1 MTLTVHHRHHSAG
14 VEPPEESLGTDSP
27 RATVRDDQLRDDACN
42 PDNSNLYETNPALEI
57 ATKAHLPNMRKGIGN
72 RLESQA
78 LLRQLKETSRAS
90 AIFGI
95 AVITKEEE
103 KEEKEKEEGEKE

>member
-1 MTLTVHHRHHSAG
+1 
-14 VEPPEESLGTDSP
+14 
-27 RATVRDDQLRDDACN
+27 
-42 PDNSNLYETNPALEI
+42 
-57 ATKAHLPNMRKGIGN
+57 MRKGIGN